1 MAAVSEDPITLW
13 LKLGALEKLE
23 QVVLDGYGDQLYGK
37 TSRIPQVNKFL
48 RQVPIFQSKIDEIHK
63 AVSTGNLRE
72 VQHLIDRKKL
82 AFCRDHLGA
91 SPMHKAVLFSQRPII
106 DYLLD
111 RYPSV
116 VHARDHRGRTPLH
129 YAAVLSDG
137 GEIYKML
144 LDHGA
149 DVKATDVFGNRPEYY
164 MHAQDEMDI
173 QALKAGTDTGK
184 PKNIKIKHFQPT
196 GGNQKEVIAR
206 SAKPA
211 GTRMQIREMLAN
223 GSLESLEELVLQ
235 GHGDRLL
242 GETAVNPMVRDFI
255 QMVPI
260 YMERIYEIHRAVARG
275 RLRDVQTLLDRK
287 KLALARDPLGATPLH
302 KAVMYGHRDVA
313 EYIAMNF
320 PLSKDAKDL
329 DGRTPLHYAAGLK
342 DNHEMYNTLI
352 AFSANP
358 LVLDYK
364 GKTAEYYLQFPE
376 HLHMEQLLKQ
386 SQRANANYMANHAN
400 RIKAVASPKRKSP
413 YPTRAALALDFNG
426 NIRPQNGEV
435 SDSAEDSETQKN
447 GHVSFKMPKKTLF
460 RSQPLLPPPKLKRLE
475 INSANIKRWVREED
489 LEKLEGAVLEG
500 YGEKVALQRTDNA
513 KLQQYIEDQV
523 PKLVRK
529 IEAIHIAV
537 SNDDLT
543 ELQNQLHET
552 DHMVLAKD
560 HFGMAPIHRAVLMN
574 KPETLAFLIERFP
587 ETVNARDKEG
597 RTALHYAAA
606 MSREPGASNYFK
618 ILLEAGAD
626 ARIRDNQGRSPEY
639 YRTHHVPIPHKLN
652 QSQKFSKKQ
661 RSRSEPPPQ
670 QRMKKLPGING
681 GANSLP
687 QVTMDKINS
696 WLQSG
701 DVDSVRD
708 FVHEGYGQHLV
719 GKTSWNEDVRQY
731 LKSLPHY
738 LMNLGSLFHAV
749 ERGDLQAL
757 DKQIGSD
764 DNLLKAKNADGS
776 TILHHAVLHDQLN
789 VVNYFLDK
797 HPALLNIKDRNGRT
811 PLHVAGQQKNQY
823 LYTLLAT
830 SGADPMILDQKGR
843 SAEFYMNSSTKPSIR
858 PQASPQTSTPEND
871 SSGEKSSDSPE
882 ETPKEEEGTKEA
894 EKTPTPEESTPET
907 QEESQEKA
915 EESATPETGIDPEPE
930 PDEGMP
936 EEEGKA
942 EGSSEERGTEEA
954 NAEETPPEEEKQPAE
969 EPAKEEERKSARSG
983 NSEAPA
989 SSSGDRLNE
998 LIDVWIRDKD
1008 LLRLEHVVIAGQ
1020 GERLIG
1026 RSSDDRQVQEF
1037 LELVPTYMARI
1048 KGVHDA
1054 VVRGSL
1060 GEVESVLTRK
1070 RFALS
1075 RDHLGASPLHL
1086 AVLHGHT
1093 DIVKYIIDNFPEALD
1108 GPDNEGRTPLHYAA
1122 VMRDGGTYYRILLM
1136 AGADETVKDKAG
1148 HTPDYYLT
1156 HPGVLSI
1163 RELLEGYRIKEAQ
1176 NRRPSQVNIWQ
1187 RPPTDEAEKLDLFDE
1202 DDEYDPFE
1210 DVEPG
1215 NTPDFSD
1222 DTTTTTTTTEP
1233 PQEPPAQKP
1242 SIYPILFD
1250 RQNRD
1255 SRYLA
1260 GVLGDALI
1268 RGLTQVA
1275 HRRPRDPIGYLATY
1289 LYQYAARKTGDRIS
1303 RENEEG
1309 ETSSETEGNSSPV
1322 KPGQSEGETDESK
1335 PSDESSR
1342 TPLEV
1347 VNEDPEE
1354 FDEDEEDEFSLE
1366 FEDHTKMKDEE
1377 GQTVLHFAAARVHP
1391 DGSFYALLSHAE
1403 VLLAERDA
1411 LYRTCRDVA
1420 ADSGQ
1425 EENVATLD
1433 RFVFDAFLQQR
1444 SSFIRMLLNEGY
1456 DPLIHVQDSSGR
1468 ELTAVLQQQRL
1479 TSSLTLVREIT
1490 DFVKRREE
1498 LHGYIRN
1505 SYLEGVARLVKSDNT
1520 LVTAKG
1526 RRARCALHV
1535 AVLFEHAGIIQTLIR
1550 ANASAVHASDNLGRT
1565 PLHYAMATVKVDKIA
1580 KILIAAGAL
1589 KTTRDV
1595 RMRSPSFFFIYK
1607 EEIQKLREE
1616 ESRLA

>member
-1 MAAVSEDPITLW
+1 MLAS
-13 LKLGALEKLE
+13 
-23 QVVLDGYGDQLYGK
+23 
-37 TSRIPQVNKFL
+37 
-48 RQVPIFQSKIDEIHK
+48 
-63 AVSTGNLRE
+63 GNLE
-72 VQHLIDRKKL
+72 
-82 AFCRDHLGA
+82 A
-91 SPMHKAVLFSQRPII
+91 
-106 DYLLD
+106 
-111 RYPSV
+111 
-116 VHARDHRGRTPLH
+116 
-129 YAAVLSDG
+129 
-137 GEIYKML
+137 
-144 LDHGA
+144 
-149 DVKATDVFGNRPEYY
+149 
-164 MHAQDEMDI
+164 
-173 QALKAGTDTGK
+173 
-184 PKNIKIKHFQPT
+184 
-196 GGNQKEVIAR
+196 
-206 SAKPA
+206 
-211 GTRMQIREMLAN
+211 
-223 GSLESLEELVLQ
+223 LEELVVQ

-242 GETAVNPMVRDFI
+242 GETSVNPLVRDFI

-260 YMERIYEIHRAVARG
+260 YMERIYEIHRAVTRG
-275 RLRDVQTLLDRK
+275 RLRDVQSLLDRK

-386 SQRANANYMANHAN
+386 SQRSNANYMANHAN

-413 YPTRAALALDFNG
+413 YPTRAALALDLNG

-500 YGEKVALQRTDNA
+500 YGEKVASQRTDNA

-639 YRTHHVPIPHKLN
+639 YRTHHVPIPHKLH
-652 QSQKFSKKQ
+652 QPLKFGKKQ

-701 DVDSVRD
+701 DVDSIRD
-708 FVHEGYGQHLV
+708 FVHEGYGQHIV

-738 LMNLGSLFHAV
+738 LMNLGSMFHAV

-776 TILHHAVLHDQLN
+776 TVMHHAVLHDQLN

-843 SAEFYMNSSTKPSIR
+843 TAEFYMSSSTKFSMR
-858 PQASPQTSTPEND
+858 PQASPQTSTPENE
-871 SSGEKSSDSPE
+871 SSGEKSSETPE
-882 ETPKEEEGTKEA
+882 ETPKEEEGTKETEKE
-894 EKTPTPEESTPET
+894 EKTPTPEESAPET
-907 QEESQEKA
+907 QEDNQEKA
-915 EESATPETGIDPEPE
+915 EESATPEPDIDPEPEKEPE
-930 PDEGMP
+930 PDEGTP

-942 EGSSEERGTEEA
+942 EGSSEEEKGTEEA
-954 NAEETPPEEEKQPAE
+954 KTEETPPEEEEQPAE
-969 EPAKEEERKSARSG
+969 EPVKEEQRKSARSG
-983 NSEAPA
+983 NSEAPV

-1037 LELVPTYMARI
+1037 LGLVPTYMARI

-1054 VVRGSL
+1054 VVRGNL

-1093 DIVKYIIDNFPEALD
+1093 DIVKYVIDNFPEALD

-1222 DTTTTTTTTEP
+1222 DTTTTTTTEQ
-1233 PQEPPAQKP
+1233 PQEPPPQKP

-1260 GVLGDALI
+1260 SVLGDALI

-1322 KPGQSEGETDESK
+1322 KPGQSEGETDDSK

-1347 VNEDPEE
+1347 VKEDPEE

-1403 VLLAERDA
+1403 MLLAERDA

-1444 SSFIRMLLNEGY
+1444 TSYVRMLLHEGY

-1468 ELTAVLQQQRL
+1468 ELTAVLQQQRVA
-1479 TSSLTLVREIT
+1479 SSLALVREIT

-1535 AVLFEHAGIIQTLIR
+1535 AVLFEHVGIIQTLVR
-1550 ANASAVHASDNLGRT
+1550 ANASAVHVWDNLGRT
-1565 PLHYAMATVKVDKIA
+1565 PLHYAMATIKVDKIA
-1580 KILIAAGAL
+1580 KILITAGAL
-1589 KTTRDV
+1589 KTTKDV
-1595 RMRSPSFFFIYK
+1595 HMRSPSFFFIYK
-1607 EEIQKLREE
+1607 EEIQRLHEE